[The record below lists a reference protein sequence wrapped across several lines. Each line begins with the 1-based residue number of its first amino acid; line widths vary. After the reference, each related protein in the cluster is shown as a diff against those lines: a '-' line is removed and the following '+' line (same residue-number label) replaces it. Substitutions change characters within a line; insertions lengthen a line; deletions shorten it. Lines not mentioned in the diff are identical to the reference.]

1 MKLGII
7 EKPTEKG
14 FEHAAQ
20 FGLSFVEYCI
30 NIGQDVDEFASRT
43 KELKKLSAHY
53 NIAVGA
59 IGRWGTDKI
68 DKNGF
73 LIEEELQNSYK
84 LIDACAELGAGVFN
98 TGVNYVEELSY
109 YSNVTAA
116 IQYLEKVCQ
125 YGEKKGIRTA
135 AYNCRWN
142 NFVHSDPAWTLVQG
156 HLPQLGIKYDSSHCI
171 YDHGNYLEEMKKWG
185 KRFYHVHIKGAL
197 QIGGERFD
205 DPPAGLDLTDWGAFM
220 GCLYACGY
228 DGLLSLE
235 PHSAIWRAGEL
246 GEKGIALSIET
257 IQKYML
263 R

>member
-14 FEHAAQ
+14 FEHAAK

-30 NIGQDVDEFASRT
+30 NIGQDVDEFVSRI
-43 KELKKLSAHY
+43 KELEKLSEHY
-53 NIAVGA
+53 NI
-59 IGRWGTDKI
+59 
-68 DKNGF
+68 
-73 LIEEELQNSYK
+73 
-84 LIDACAELGAGVFN
+84 
-98 TGVNYVEELSY
+98 EELSY
-109 YSNVTAA
+109 YSNITAA

-125 YGEKKGIRTA
+125 YGEKKGVRTA
-135 AYNCRWN
+135 TYNCRWN
-142 NFVHSDPAWTLVQG
+142 NFVHSDRAWTLVQG

-197 QIGGERFD
+197 QSGGERFD

-235 PHSAIWRAGEL
+235 PHSAIWKAGEL

-257 IQKYML
+257 IRKYML